1 MSLFHPCLLP
11 RPRNNN
17 LASINGQKC
26 PCGRCGVQ
34 HSIPK
39 NLRGALPSRA
49 LGLSIQTSVLAVDP
63 VVTQTITVVPL
74 AVFWEL
80 CKTVL
85 DNYAWIIETLWKST
99 FLAEKF

>member
-1 MSLFHPCLLP
+1 MSLIHPCLLS

-17 LASINGQKC
+17 LASIYGQKC
-26 PCGRCGVQ
+26 LCGRCGVQ
-34 HSIPK
+34 HYIPK
-39 NLRGALPSRA
+39 NLGGALPSRA
-49 LGLSIQTSVLAVDP
+49 SGLSIQTSVLAEDP
-63 VVTQTITVVPL
+63 AVAHAITVVPL
-74 AVFWEL
+74 AMVWKL